1 MNPSQWNPGKVKAIR
16 KANQTINS
24 TTNEGYR
31 KVKQNSCAEYILNI
45 EDLEDTIFF

>member
-24 TTNEGYR
+24 TTN
-31 KVKQNSCAEYILNI
+31 Q
-45 EDLEDTIFF
+45 DTEK